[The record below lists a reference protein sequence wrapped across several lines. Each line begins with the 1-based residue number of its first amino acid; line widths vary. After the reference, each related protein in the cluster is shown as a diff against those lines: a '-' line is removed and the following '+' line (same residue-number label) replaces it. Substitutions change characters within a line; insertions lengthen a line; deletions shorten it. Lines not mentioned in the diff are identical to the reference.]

1 MDTNTSSVITLLV
14 HARVEYRA
22 WGVEGKAARLLF

>member
-1 MDTNTSSVITLLV
+1 MDMNTPSVITLLV

-22 WGVEGKAARLLF
+22 WGAEGKAARLLF